1 MKISSLS
8 KFQGP
13 RRGVAFMLA
22 LGALAG
28 VLLWAKLR
36 LVSNMPR
43 SVYAQ
48 PRQTEH
54 PGPALHTQPGEE
66 APTPEEVFERTQH
79 DFEASTPG
87 SSPSDQAQPAEEPG
101 VIEHKGAGETP
112 R

>member
-1 MKISSLS
+1 MTISSLS

-54 PGPALHTQPGEE
+54 PKPALHTQPGEE
-66 APTPEEVFERTQH
+66 APTPEEIFERTQP
-79 DFEASTPG
+79 DVQTSTPG
-87 SSPSDQAQPAEEPG
+87 SSPSDHAQPSEEPG
-101 VIEHKGAGETP
+101 VMEQRGEGEAP